1 MIKVG
6 QRNLNRAIQQTWL
19 AHVDGRDDIYVD
31 KKIVRQ
37 DYPMKSSE
45 GELLCSKVKSA
56 YPEYSKLPYSRFNII
71 GAYDGYREPYE
82 NSSVSFYDMFS
93 KPRLSLIEKYGV
105 SQPATNLKPWYGLK
119 FDLTKDEVMFKC
131 VIAKLDCDKPELPK
145 GIDGFFAT
153 THSPDKS
160 MSDWV
165 DYYVAGA
172 EPEKIKAFC
181 EAKGLKYPFPDDLS
195 ETDARNIICWGFV
208 FNKTTLEYGAVK
220 GYAKRYIGDPI

>member
-6 QRNLNRAIQQTWL
+6 QRNLNSSIQETWNG
-19 AHVDGRDDIYVD
+19 HSDGRDDIYVD
-31 KKIVRQ
+31 KVLVRQ
-37 DYPMKSSE
+37 DYPMKSGE
-45 GELLCSKVKSA
+45 GEVLCSKVKSA
-56 YPEYSKLPYSRFNII
+56 YPDYSLPFSRYNII

-93 KPRLSLIEKYGV
+93 KPPFSLMEKYGV
-105 SQPATNLKPWYGLK
+105 SQPTTNLKPWYGMK

-131 VIAKLDCDKPELPK
+131 VINNLAGDKPELPK
-145 GIDGFFAT
+145 GIDQFFAT

-181 EAKGLKYPFPDDLS
+181 EAKGLKYPFPDSLS
-195 ETDARNIICWGFV
+195 DIDVNNIVCWGFV
-208 FNKTTLEYGAVK
+208 FNKATLEYGAVK
-220 GYAKRYIGDPI
+220 GYAKRYTG

>member
-6 QRNLNRAIQQTWL
+6 PRNLNPAIQATWNG
-19 AHVDGRDDIYVD
+19 HSDGRDDIYVD
-31 KKIVRQ
+31 KQIVRQ

-45 GELLCSKVKSA
+45 GEVLCSKVKSA
-56 YPEYSKLPYSRFNII
+56 YPDHSLPFSRYNII

-82 NSSVSFYDMFS
+82 NSSISFYDMFS
-93 KPRLSLIEKYGV
+93 KPPFSLIEKYGV
-105 SQPATNLKPWYGLK
+105 SQTTTNLKAWYGLK
-119 FDLTKDEVMFKC
+119 FDLTKDEVLFKC
-131 VIAKLDCDKPELPK
+131 VVRNVDGDKPELPK
-145 GIDGFFAT
+145 GIDQFFAT

-172 EPEKIKAFC
+172 DPEKIKAFC

-195 ETDARNIICWGFV
+195 QRDVENIVCFGFV
-208 FNKTTLEYGAVK
+208 FNKATLEYGVVK
-220 GYAKRYIGDPI
+220 GYAKRYTS